1 MRDLLEASMAII
13 VRHDIS
19 ESEFWGAV
27 NYLSESGPEM
37 GLLAAGTGLEHFMDL
52 FLDAKDAEAGLTG
65 GTPRT
70 IEGPSM
76 SRAHRWSMA
85 AARSISPTIPMTP
98 PLLMEAASPIP
109 RAIR

>member
-27 NYLSESGPEM
+27 NYLAQSGPEM

-52 FLDAKDAEAGLTG
+52 FLDAKDAEAGLSG

-76 SRAHRWSMA
+76 SRARRWSMA

-98 PLLMEAASPIP
+98 
-109 RAIR
+109 RRC